1 MIKILIADD
10 HQVFRDGIQSI
21 LEDLEDIQVLSQ
33 AADGQEV
40 MDKLPLFQPDII
52 LMDITMGNINGIE
65 TTKWVKE
72 HYPQIKILV
81 LSMHDESDYIIREI
95 EAGASGY
102 ILKDAGSDE
111 MIRAIRA
118 VANGHTY
125 YDQQVAAVMAEH
137 FTRNKERT
145 ARLAELPL
153 SRRELEVLQLIA
165 EEHTNPE
172 IASKLFISIR
182 TVDTHRRNLIA
193 KIDVKNTAGLV
204 KYAIRHGLVE

>member
-1 MIKILIADD
+1 MIKILVADD
-10 HQVFRDGIQSI
+10 HQVFREGIQSI
-21 LEDLEDIQVLSQ
+21 LEDLEDIKVLAQ

-40 MDKLPLFQPDII
+40 MDKLGSIKPDII
-52 LMDITMGNINGIE
+52 LMDITMGKVNGIE

-81 LSMHDESDYIIREI
+81 LSMHDESDYIIKEI

-111 MIRAIRA
+111 MIRAIRQ
-118 VANGHTY
+118 VALGHTY
-125 YDQQVAAVMAEH
+125 YDQQVAAVMADY
-137 FTRNKERT
+137 FTKKNERS

-153 SRRELEVLQLIA
+153 SKRELEVLQLIA
-165 EEHTNPE
+165 EEFTNPE

-182 TVDTHRRNLIA
+182 TVDTHRRNLIE